1 MTQDDPLCDPLDV
14 TTFAPVTVAAVQ
26 ATPVMLDLDASV
38 EKALELTRDA
48 AGQGAK
54 LVVLPECFLS
64 FYPSASITQSRY
76 DDGMMDLFERMW
88 LSAVDVPGPVVTR
101 FERLCSELNV
111 HLAIGVN
118 ERESE
123 RPGTLYNTLLLFG
136 PGGLLL
142 KHRKLMPTHHERLFH
157 GIGAGN
163 DLLVADTPVGRI
175 GGLICWEHRMPVA
188 RYAVYRG
195 GPQIWVAPTMDDS
208 DVWLALMRT
217 IAFESGATVIS
228 VCQYIHGEQFPEDFP
243 FELPGGRD
251 RVLSSGNS
259 AIVDGSSRKVVAGPL
274 VDQEG
279 ILLAECDLREALRGK
294 QWFDAVGHYSREDV
308 LLGVLGAAAAPDN
321 GQPREAPQA
330 IGVELSSTSS

>member
-1 MTQDDPLCDPLDV
+1 LTPCRRCVTLRNV
-14 TTFAPVTVAAVQ
+14 TTFAPVRVAAVQ

-38 EKALELTRDA
+38 EKAIELTREA
-48 AGQGAK
+48 AGQGAQ

-76 DDGMMDLFERMW
+76 DQGMIDLFERMW
-88 LSAVDVPGPVVTR
+88 LSAVDVPGPVVDQLAR
-101 FERLCSELNV
+101 VCAELGV

-118 ERESE
+118 ERESA

-136 PGGLLL
+136 PSGLLH

-157 GIGAGN
+157 GIGAGT
-163 DLLVADTPVGRI
+163 DLAVTDTPLGRI

-217 IAFESGATVIS
+217 IAYESGAWVIS
-228 VCQYIHGEQFPEDFP
+228 VCQYIHGEQYPEDFP
-243 FELPGGRD
+243 SELPGGRD
-251 RVLSSGNS
+251 RVLSRGASV
-259 AIVDGSSRKVVAGPL
+259 IVDGGSREVVAGPL
-274 VDQEG
+274 IDEEG
-279 ILLAECDLREALRGK
+279 ILIAECDLRAGLRSK
-294 QWFDAVGHYSREDV
+294 QWFDSVGHYSREDV
-308 LLGVLGAAAAPDN
+308 LLGVLGAGTDLTN
-321 GQPREAPQA
+321 GGGLVTTHVVSAE
-330 IGVELSSTSS
+330 TS